1 MHRFDEDEKK
11 LAASIIEYAID
22 RIATESVPLDGPKSS
37 KELAALYGANIS
49 EDGIGGEE
57 ALRRFAQGYA
67 PATLT
72 SDNPR
77 SWAFVPVAPT
87 KAATLFDLVV
97 SASCI
102 SGTTWIEGAG
112 AIYLENEALSWLA
125 SLAGL
130 APGAGGTFVSGG
142 SAGNLAGMVAGRE
155 KARRLGMLTGKGA
168 VMASADAHSSVTM
181 AARITDVDVVLAKGD
196 GKGKLTGAA
205 LKEKFDSLDRDDQKR
220 IFAVFATAGV
230 TNTGIVDD
238 LASVAEFCKDH
249 GLWMHVDAAYGG
261 AGLSSA
267 RVRDLFIGIE
277 FANSLVIDPH
287 KWLFA
292 PFDCAA
298 IIYADPAD
306 GARAMTQEASYLDDV
321 NKDRDW
327 NPASFAYHLTRR
339 VRGLPFW
346 FSLATYGVRAYREAI
361 EQTLN
366 IADFCAEEIRRRPY
380 LELAIEP
387 ELSVVVFRRSGW
399 SDQDYV
405 AWCDKLLEDQIAFVQ
420 PTTYQG
426 ERLMRF
432 CFVNPL
438 TSKLDV
444 SEVLDTMA
452 PAKL

>member
-1 MHRFDEDEKK
+1 MD
-11 LAASIIEYAID
+11 
-22 RIATESVPLDGPKSS
+22 SVPLDHPKSS
-37 KELAALYGANIS
+37 KELASLYGANIS

-57 ALRRFAQGYA
+57 ALRRFAEGYA
-67 PATLT
+67 LATVT

-102 SGTTWIEGAG
+102 SGTTWLEGAG
-112 AIYLENEALSWLA
+112 AIFLENEALSWLA

-130 APGAGGTFVSGG
+130 PAGAGGTFVSGG

-155 KARRLGMLTGKGA
+155 KARRLGKLTGKGA
-168 VMASADAHSSVTM
+168 VLASADAHSSVTM
-181 AARITDVDVVLAKGD
+181 AARITDVDVFLAEGD
-196 GKGKLTGAA
+196 EMGKLTGAA
-205 LKEKFDSLDRDDQKR
+205 LRKAFASLSETDQKR
-220 IFAVFATAGV
+220 IYAVFSTGGV

-238 LASVAEFCKDH
+238 LATVADFCKEH
-249 GLWMHVDAAYGG
+249 ELWMHVDAAYGG
-261 AGLSSA
+261 GALIA
-267 RVRDLFIGIE
+267 PEVRHLFDGIE
-277 FANSLVIDPH
+277 HANSLVIDPH

-298 IIYADPAD
+298 IIYADPTD

-321 NKDRDW
+321 NKERDW

-361 EQTLN
+361 EQTLA
-366 IADFCAEEIRRRPY
+366 IAEFCAQEIRRRPY
-380 LELAIEP
+380 LELAIDR
-387 ELSVVVFRRSGW
+387 ELSVVVFRRLGW
-399 SDQDYV
+399 SDADYV
-405 AWCDKLLEDQIAFVQ
+405 AWSDKLLDEQVAFVQ
-420 PTTYQG
+420 PTTYRG
-426 ERLMRF
+426 ERMMRF

-438 TSKLDV
+438 TSQFDIT
-444 SEVLDTMA
+444 EVLDTMA
-452 PAKL
+452 PTQI

>member
-1 MHRFDEDEKK
+1 
-11 LAASIIEYAID
+11 
-22 RIATESVPLDGPKSS
+22 
-37 KELAALYGANIS
+37 
-49 EDGIGGEE
+49 
-57 ALRRFAQGYA
+57 
-67 PATLT
+67 
-72 SDNPR
+72 
-77 SWAFVPVAPT
+77 
-87 KAATLFDLVV
+87 
-97 SASCI
+97 
-102 SGTTWIEGAG
+102 
-112 AIYLENEALSWLA
+112 
-125 SLAGL
+125 
-130 APGAGGTFVSGG
+130 
-142 SAGNLAGMVAGRE
+142 
-155 KARRLGMLTGKGA
+155 MLTGKGA

-267 RVRDLFIGIE
+267 RVRDLFNGIE